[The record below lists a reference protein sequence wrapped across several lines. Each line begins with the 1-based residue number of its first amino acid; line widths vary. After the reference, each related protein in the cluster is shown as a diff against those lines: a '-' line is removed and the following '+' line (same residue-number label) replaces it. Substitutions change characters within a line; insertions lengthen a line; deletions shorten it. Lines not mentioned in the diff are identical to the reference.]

1 MTGPDHDA
9 LHVWLEKI
17 LHDVKEIRE
26 DEDAYVKGYAH
37 LKKNVES
44 FYDYFE

>member
-1 MTGPDHDA
+1 MTGPANDA

-17 LHDVKEIRE
+17 LQDVKEIRE
-26 DEDAYVKGYAH
+26 VKDAYARRYAF

-44 FYDYFE
+44 FYDYIE